1 MRKLVFK
8 FICIVVLHINGI
20 SVANASIVINDIE
33 SLQNQFVKTDETYI
47 ISSKIDLNDEILE
60 IPQNCT
66 LKFEYGLF
74 CNGRIIGTNTRI
86 IASKTI
92 LFENVEIS
100 GLWNNRFVYSEWVGL
115 KEGIENDNKI
125 RFKNLMALCKGDL
138 HTDVF
143 IQSGYFWTSV
153 NEYSCAFSIPSHTT
167 LHCSATICELP
178 NSYEHTCLI
187 FIHKVSDVTIDGG
200 NYVGD
205 LKAHIGNKGEWSHGI
220 EIRGSSNITV
230 KNVKCSYFWGDG
242 IDIIEGFNSKMEPV
256 FICRNISILQSTCLY
271 NRRQGLSIEA
281 VDGCFVRDCN
291 FSFTGQYKNTPPS
304 AGIDI
309 EAWNRNKE
317 KIKNIRIDNCRMENN
332 VGPSFQSYANAIWGK
347 EYNSYRNSILVVNC
361 IMDDIAISHTNGI
374 EFRKCSFDKIKY
386 EKHSQSVNYSRC
398 NERSFIEWLRVKFKI
413 YCSII
418 LS

>member
-1 MRKLVFK
+1 MDSLKLK
-8 FICIVVLHINGI
+8 LYCIVISFIGTLQVANATILINGI
-20 SVANASIVINDIE
+20 E
-33 SLQNQFVKTDETYI
+33 SLHTQFAKANEIYI
-47 ISSKIDLNDEILE
+47 ISSKINLNSEILK

-66 LKFEYGLF
+66 LKFEGGSF
-74 CNGRIIGTNTRI
+74 FNGKLEGNNTLVLAPRIAIFEDVD
-86 IASKTI
+86 I
-92 LFENVEIS
+92 LGV
-100 GLWNNRFVYSEWVGL
+100 WNIPIVYSEWVGL
-115 KEGIENDNKI
+115 KEGSENDNI
-125 RFKNLMALCKGDL
+125 LRFKKLMALCKGDV
-138 HTDVF
+138 HKDVY
-143 IQSGYFWTSV
+143 IQSGCFWTSV

-205 LKAHIGNKGEWSHGI
+205 LKTHIGNKGEWSHGI

-230 KNVKCSYFWGDG
+230 KNVRCSYFWGDG
-242 IDIIEGFNSKMEPV
+242 IDIIEGFNAQMEPV
-256 FICRNISILQSTCLY
+256 FICHNVSIFQSECLY
-271 NRRQGLSIEA
+271 NRRQGVSIEA
-281 VDGCFVRDCN
+281 VDGCLIKDCN
-291 FSFTGQYKNTPPS
+291 FSHTGQYKSTPPS

-347 EYNSYRNSILVVNC
+347 EYNSYKNSILVVNC

-374 EFRKCSFDKIKY
+374 EFRNCSFNKIKY
-386 EKHSQSVNYSRC
+386 EKQSQSVIYTRC
-398 NERSFIEWLRVKFKI
+398 NQRRFTERLLKMFN
-413 YCSII
+413 I
-418 LS
+418 L